1 MTDKILRIP
10 DAEYVNIIRIVFTD
24 HPTEDI
30 RTYLDSDLEPAPP
43 KDWAQQMKDLEERNI
58 RLSRFI
64 MDWLGRELEKALLKS
79 WRPICYD
86 SQYNKLNGCDPV
98 PPVIKTC
105 QQCPFLADRHKSKV
119 K

>member
-24 HPTEDI
+24 HPIEDI

-43 KDWAQQMKDLEERNI
+43 KDWAQQMKDLKERNI

-64 MDWLGRELEKALLKS
+64 LDWLGRELDIFPEGALSLDDIL
-79 WRPICYD
+79 PTVT
-86 SQYNKLNGCDPV
+86 KLGG
-98 PPVIKTC
+98 K
-105 QQCPFLADRHKSKV
+105 
-119 K
+119 